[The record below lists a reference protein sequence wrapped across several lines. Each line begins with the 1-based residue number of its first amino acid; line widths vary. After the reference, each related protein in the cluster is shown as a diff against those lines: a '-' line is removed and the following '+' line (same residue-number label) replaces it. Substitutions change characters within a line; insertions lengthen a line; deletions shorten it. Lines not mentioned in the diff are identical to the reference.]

1 MKILFAASE
10 ALPYFKTGGLGDVL
24 GSLPKC
30 LAANGHD
37 VAVVIP
43 YFRSLKDNVSAP
55 WSTSRGES
63 STAASTPR

>member
-30 LAANGHD
+30 LAGNGD
-37 VAVVIP
+37 EVGVVLP
-43 YFRSLKDNVSAP
+43 YYKSIKDSAAEDI
-55 WSTSRGES
+55 RYV
-63 STAASTPR
+63 ASTVFDLSW

>member
-37 VAVVIP
+37 VAEVVP
-43 YFRSLKDNVSAP
+43 Y
-55 WSTSRGES
+55 
-63 STAASTPR
+63 